1 MKRITVRWILNYLLT
16 LCVFTTIYVILT
28 ERLSLEN
35 VLIGF
40 GISVTA
46 LVLTHK
52 VLLTTRYTDSYTI
65 SGYYIIYIGYL
76 FFIILKSALVSLAY
90 IFTRNIGIN
99 LIDYT
104 TSLKDKNLKSML
116 ANAITLTPGTVTAD
130 VKGDTIEVMKLCK
143 LCKLDQ
149 TAGFARIEKVLK
161 HMERNGQ

>member
-1 MKRITVRWILNYLLT
+1 MKRITVRWILNYLLI

-40 GISVTA
+40 GISVAA

-65 SGYYIIYIGYL
+65 SGHYIIYIGYL

-99 LIDYT
+99 LIEYT
-104 TSLKDKNLKSML
+104 TSLKDENLKSML

>member
-1 MKRITVRWILNYLLT
+1 MKRITGRWILNYLLI

-40 GISVTA
+40 GISVAA

-99 LIDYT
+99 LIEYT
-104 TSLKDKNLKSML
+104 TSLKDENLKSML

-130 VKGDTIEVMKLCK
+130 IKGDTIEVMKLCK

-149 TAGFARIEKVLK
+149 TAGFAKIEKVLK

>member
-1 MKRITVRWILNYLLT
+1 MKRITVRWILNYLLI

-35 VLIGF
+35 ILIGF
-40 GISVTA
+40 GISVAA
-46 LVLTHK
+46 LVITHK

-65 SGYYIIYIGYL
+65 SRYYIIYIGYL

-99 LIDYT
+99 LIEYT
-104 TSLKDKNLKSML
+104 TSLKDENLKSML

>member
-1 MKRITVRWILNYLLT
+1 MKRITVRWILNYLLI

-40 GISVTA
+40 GIAVAA
-46 LVLTHK
+46 LILTHK

-65 SGYYIIYIGYL
+65 SGYYFIYIGYL

-99 LIDYT
+99 LIEYT
-104 TSLKDKNLKSML
+104 TSLKDENLKSML

-161 HMERNGQ
+161 HMERSGQ